1 MSFIISGA
9 ATAGRMVSTYAN
21 KAGSEKDAWDMIKNF
36 AIKFFRILTEAFK
49 ETGYKSV
56 IWGACAI
63 VVSCVAIWAA
73 FHGSKWVLRKM
84 NESPP
89 PNSEESAPLSPSP
102 THQLADYLETEKDPT
117 IEALEKMIDAINQDN
132 DASTLSANIN
142 ELKQQAEI
150 DHNTHNNKTGS

>member
-1 MSFIISGA
+1 MDL
-9 ATAGRMVSTYAN
+9 N
-21 KAGSEKDAWDMIKNF
+21 GS
-36 AIKFFRILTEAFK
+36 
-49 ETGYKSV
+49 
-56 IWGACAI
+56 CA
-63 VVSCVAIWAA
+63 
-73 FHGSKWVLRKM
+73 KWTKV
-84 NESPP
+84 PP